1 MTLNNL
7 NKSPKSPVHVPAPLL
22 QTSIK
27 MVQIETSQ
35 MDVGH
40 MKMSWVGAV
49 LSVQG
54 AEEEKLFN
62 GMFIATAVNPG
73 L

>member
-1 MTLNNL
+1 
-7 NKSPKSPVHVPAPLL
+7 
-22 QTSIK
+22 

>member
-1 MTLNNL
+1 M
-7 NKSPKSPVHVPAPLL
+7 HVPAPLL
-22 QTSIK
+22 QASMK
-27 MVQIETSQ
+27 MVQ

-49 LSVQG
+49 LCVQG

>member
-1 MTLNNL
+1 
-7 NKSPKSPVHVPAPLL
+7 
-22 QTSIK
+22 

-49 LSVQG
+49 LCVQG

-62 GMFIATAVNPG
+62 GMFIAQTQLLPALGKNRPPPSA
-73 L
+73 LAEN